1 MAFVALIDAN
11 VLYGAALRDTVVR
24 AALADL
30 YRPAWSADILAEMV
44 HSIRRER
51 PDLAPERIERTAPLM
66 RDWLPEA
73 LVDGYQALA
82 STMTND
88 PGDRHVLAAAVRAGA
103 HVIVTFNLR
112 HFPPEACE
120 PYGIEAQHPDE
131 FLCHLWDLSPETM
144 AMVLQRQA
152 LPLRDPPKT
161 PAEVV
166 RDMAAQVPDFATMA
180 LASGLL

>member
-30 YRPAWSADILAEMV
+30 YRPAWSTDILAEMV

-51 PDLAPERIERTAPLM
+51 PDLVPEKIERTAQLM

-88 PGDRHVLAAAVRAGA
+88 PGAPRRCRRPRWSFSPPMLPTPVL
-103 HVIVTFNLR
+103 
-112 HFPPEACE
+112 
-120 PYGIEAQHPDE
+120 
-131 FLCHLWDLSPETM
+131 
-144 AMVLQRQA
+144 
-152 LPLRDPPKT
+152 
-161 PAEVV
+161 
-166 RDMAAQVPDFATMA
+166 
-180 LASGLL
+180 